1 MSSLSPLRFLIVD
14 PLAGV
19 QTFARQ
25 LLENYGFTANSI
37 RCCGDTASALALCA
51 DQGFKPD
58 FLITD
63 SFQKAELDAFSL
75 YERLLQF
82 QPGCRLAL
90 LSFTVTPE
98 LEARAAEAG
107 ARFVLKK
114 PFTAADLRDTLRKSL
129 DAMALE
135 RPELHARMMQVM
147 KAPASAAS
155 ATPRPIV
162 LPPMQ
167 PALKAGDRVTH
178 GGRTSTIECVVIR
191 HGELVVQLR
200 GQGALIPASQVNKA

>member
-1 MSSLSPLRFLIVD
+1 MSRHSPLRFLIVD

-25 LLENYGFTANSI
+25 LLEGYGFPADSI
-37 RCCGDTASALALCA
+37 RCCSDTDTALS
-51 DQGFKPD
+51 QGQAFAPD
-58 FLITD
+58 FLISD
-63 SFQKAELDAFSL
+63 SFPKADLNAFGL
-75 YERLLQF
+75 YQQLLQW

-90 LSFTVTPE
+90 LSFEITPE
-98 LEARAAEAG
+98 LQARAAEAG

-147 KAPASAAS
+147 KAPAAPKAAP
-155 ATPRPIV
+155 PRPIV
-162 LPPMQ
+162 LPPMP
-167 PALKAGDRVTH
+167 PALKPGDRVSH
-178 GGRTSTIECVVIR
+178 GGKTATIECVVIR

-200 GQGALIPASQVNKA
+200 GQGNLIPASQLNKL